1 MLYFS
6 KFRIISVILISLF
19 FILIASSNLFKFENN
34 LLNKKINLGLDLQGG
49 SYLLLEIDNN
59 PVIEQKIQNLSI
71 TIRNY
76 FKDKN
81 IRIKNLKI
89 LGQKLSFSVDENFK
103 QIILDT
109 FNDEES
115 ELNPYYPRF
124 KSHQLDITEENDIF
138 FVNYST
144 QGIVKLKTSSQD
156 QALEIV
162 RRRIDEI
169 GTNEPNILKR
179 GNDRILV
186 ELPGLD
192 DPMRIK
198 SLLGK
203 TANLTF
209 RFVTNNDQDSF
220 GAEKLSYEDESE
232 EDALV
237 SKRIILSGDNLLD
250 AQPRMDSETNET
262 VVTFTLDRVGAKR
275 FGKATS
281 TGIGKQLAIVLD
293 GKIISAPV
301 IRDTIASGSGQISG
315 GFTFQSATDLALLL
329 RSGALP
335 APLNIIEERTVGP
348 DLGQDS
354 INAGMIALAIGFVL
368 VIVFIFVK
376 YKIFG
381 LITNITLIVNLFLLI
396 GILTIF
402 EATLTLPGIAG
413 IILTVGMAV
422 DANVL
427 IFERI
432 KEELKNEK
440 NNLIAF
446 DSGYTKSRTAIL
458 DANIT
463 TLLAA
468 IILFFMGSGPIKG
481 FSLTLGI
488 GIFTTLF
495 SVYFIARLL
504 TVLYVYRN
512 KEKEGLI

>member
-1 MLYFS
+1 VLYFS
-6 KFRIISVILISLF
+6 KIRITFIVLISLL
-19 FILIASSNLFKFENN
+19 FILFASSNILKFSNN
-34 LLNKKINLGLDLQGG
+34 LLNKKLNLGLDLQGG
-49 SYLLLEIDNN
+49 SYLLLEIDNR
-59 PVIEQKIQNLSI
+59 PLIEQKLQNLTI
-71 TIRNY
+71 TIRDY
-76 FKDKN
+76 FKEKN
-81 IRIKNLKI
+81 IRINNIKLEDQKI
-89 LGQKLSFSVDENFK
+89 SFSVDK
-103 QIILDT
+103 QFNQTILDT
-109 FNDEES
+109 FTNEES
-115 ELNPYYPRF
+115 DLNPYYSRF
-124 KSHQLDITEENDIF
+124 KSHQLDI
-138 FVNYST
+138 VNEDNYFIVSYT
-144 QGIVKLKTSSQD
+144 KQGIIELKTSSQD

-203 TANLTF
+203 TANLSF
-209 RFVTNNDQDSF
+209 RFVTNSNQDSF
-220 GAEKLSYEDESE
+220 GVEKLKYEGNTEESI
-232 EDALV
+232 V

-250 AQPRMDSETNET
+250 AQPRMNNETNET
-262 VVTFTLDRVGAKR
+262 VVSFTLDRVGAKR

-293 GKIISAPV
+293 GKIISAPI

-354 INAGMIALAIGFVL
+354 INAGMIALFIGFVL
-368 VIVFIFVK
+368 VIVFIFLK
-376 YKIFG
+376 YRVFG
-381 LITNITLIVNLFLLI
+381 LITNITLIINLFILI
-396 GILTIF
+396 GILTMF

-432 KEELKNEK
+432 KEELKYEK

-446 DSGYTKSRTAIL
+446 DSGYTKSKTAII

-481 FSLTLGI
+481 FSLTLGV

-504 TVLYVYRN
+504 TVLYVSKY
-512 KEKEGLI
+512 KDKKGLM

>member
-6 KFRIISVILISLF
+6 KLRIIFVILISLF
-19 FILIASSNLFKFENN
+19 FILFASSNILKTSNDLFK
-34 LLNKKINLGLDLQGG
+34 KKINLGLDLQGG
-49 SYLLLEIDNN
+49 SYLLLEIDNS
-59 PVIEQKIQNLSI
+59 PVIEQKLQNLTIS
-71 TIRNY
+71 IRNY
-76 FKDKN
+76 FKEKN
-81 IRIKNLKI
+81 IRINNVKI
-89 LGQKLSFSVDENFK
+89 SGQKLLFSSNEKFK
-103 QIILDT
+103 QLILDEFT
-109 FNDEES
+109 NEES
-115 ELNPYYPRF
+115 NLNPYYPRF
-124 KSHQLDITEENDIF
+124 KSHQLEIIEENNNYI
-138 FVNYST
+138 VNFSR
-144 QGIVKLKTSSQD
+144 QGIIELKTSSQD

-209 RFVTNNDQDSF
+209 RFVTNNSEDSF
-220 GAEKLSYEDESE
+220 GAEKLKYEESTE
-232 EDALV
+232 EAIV

-250 AQPRMDSETNET
+250 AQPRMNSETNET
-262 VVTFTLDRVGAKR
+262 IVSFTLDRVGAKR

-354 INAGMIALAIGFVL
+354 INAGMIALAVGFIL
-368 VIVFIFVK
+368 VILFIFVK

-381 LITNITLIVNLFLLI
+381 LITNLALIINLFILI
-396 GILTIF
+396 GVLTIF

-504 TVLYVYRN
+504 TVLYVSKN
-512 KEKEGLI
+512 KEKQGLI

>member
-1 MLYFS
+1 MLHFS
-6 KFRIISVILISLF
+6 KLRIFFVTLISLLFILIS
-19 FILIASSNLFKFENN
+19 SSNFFKFSNE

-49 SYLLLEIDNN
+49 SYLLLEIDNS
-59 PVIEQKIQNLSI
+59 PVIEQKLQNLTI
-71 TIRNY
+71 TIKNY
-76 FKDKN
+76 FKEKN
-81 IRIKNLKI
+81 IRINNIKL
-89 LGQKLSFSVDENFK
+89 LDQKLSFDVEDQFK
-103 QIILDT
+103 QLVIDVFT
-109 FNDEES
+109 DEES
-115 ELNPYYPRF
+115 DLNPYYPRF
-124 KSHQLDITEENDIF
+124 KSHQLEISEENDIF
-138 FVNYST
+138 NIEYSK
-144 QGIVKLKTSSQD
+144 QGLVELKTSSQD

-209 RFVTNNDQDSF
+209 RFVTTNTEDSF
-220 GAEKLSYEDESE
+220 GSEKLKYEDSSE
-232 EDALV
+232 EAIV

-250 AQPRMDSETNET
+250 AQPRMNSETNET
-262 VVTFTLDRVGAKR
+262 VVSFTLDRVGAKR

-354 INAGMIALAIGFVL
+354 INAGMIALAIGFLL
-368 VIVFIFVK
+368 VILFIFFK
-376 YKIFG
+376 YRVFG
-381 LITNITLIVNLFLLI
+381 LITNIALIINLFLLV

-432 KEELKNEK
+432 KEELKDEK

-463 TLLAA
+463 TLIAA

-504 TVLYVYRN
+504 TVIYVIKN
-512 KEKEGLI
+512 KEKVGLI

>member
-6 KFRIISVILISLF
+6 KLRIILVTLVSLF
-19 FILIASSNLFKFENN
+19 FVLLTISNFVKFESNY
-34 LLNKKINLGLDLQGG
+34 LNKRINLGLDLQGG
-49 SYLLLEIDNN
+49 SYLLLEIDNS
-59 PVIEQKIQNLSI
+59 PVIEQKLQNFSI
-71 TIRNY
+71 TVRNF

-81 IRIKNLKI
+81 IRIKNLKFLDESI
-89 LGQKLSFSVDENFK
+89 SFTTDQEYKDEVLNAFQDKESV
-103 QIILDT
+103 
-109 FNDEES
+109 
-115 ELNPYYPRF
+115 LNPYYPRF
-124 KSHQLDITEENDIF
+124 KSHQFNIQEENNYFI
-138 FVNYST
+138 VNYSK
-144 QGIVKLKTSSQD
+144 QGIVELKTSSQD

-162 RRRIDEI
+162 RRRVDEI

-198 SLLGK
+198 KLLGK

-209 RFVTNNDQDSF
+209 RFVTNNTEDSF
-220 GAEKLSYEDESE
+220 GAEKLKFENDQE
-232 EDALV
+232 EAVV

-250 AQPRMDSETNET
+250 AQPRMDSQTNET
-262 VVTFTLDRVGAKR
+262 VVSFNLDRVGAKR

-354 INAGMIALAIGFVL
+354 INAGIMALIIGFIL
-368 VIVFIFVK
+368 VITFILVK
-376 YKIFG
+376 YRIFG
-381 LITNITLIVNLFLLI
+381 LITNIALILNLFLLI

-432 KEELKNEK
+432 KEELKDEK

-468 IILFFMGSGPIKG
+468 MILFFMGSGPIKG
-481 FSLTLGI
+481 FSLTLGV

-504 TVLYVYRN
+504 TVIYISKN
-512 KEKEGLI
+512 KDKERLI